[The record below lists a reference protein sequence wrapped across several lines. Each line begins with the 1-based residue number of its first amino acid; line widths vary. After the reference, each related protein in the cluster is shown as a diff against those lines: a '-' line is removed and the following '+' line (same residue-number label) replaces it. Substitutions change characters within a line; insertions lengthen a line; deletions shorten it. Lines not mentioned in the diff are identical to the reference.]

1 MQGDRVRTDDI
12 RAAIHHVAHPEGA
25 AALRLA
31 LGRLLGV
38 HHLWRGDDCLRFHRR
53 PAIDHRQGEA
63 ACMQPKTGRHR
74 RFRTCAVKQGAAHAA
89 STCII
94 VSANNM
100 SE

>member
-63 ACMQPKTGRHR
+63 ACMQPDRASQTLQDLCSKTGR
-74 RFRTCAVKQGAAHAA
+74 RTRSQHMQDGLCQQHV
-89 STCII
+89 
-94 VSANNM
+94 
-100 SE
+100 